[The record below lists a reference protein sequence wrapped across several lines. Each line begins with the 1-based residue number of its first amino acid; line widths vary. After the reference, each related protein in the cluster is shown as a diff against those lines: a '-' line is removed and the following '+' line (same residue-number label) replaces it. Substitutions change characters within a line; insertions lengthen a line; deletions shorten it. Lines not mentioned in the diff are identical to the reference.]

1 MTGSRVK
8 ILNVFVGA
16 GVLAAA
22 ASAALLGAGA
32 AAAAP
37 DVVGQTYNDAKQTI
51 QQTGAT
57 AVIATRTGSVADE
70 SNCIVTNAWD
80 KSQVTGGRNQPTQQ
94 VMVALNCNAA
104 VATAGAPG
112 NSAAS
117 PEGRQALASAADDA
131 G

>member
-1 MTGSRVK
+1 M
-8 ILNVFVGA
+8 LNVLVGA

-22 ASAALLGAGA
+22 ASGAVLGAGG

-57 AVIATRTGSVADE
+57 AVIATRTGSLADE
-70 SNCIVTNAWD
+70 NNCIVTNAWN

-94 VMVALNCNAA
+94 VMVALNCNGA

-117 PEGRQALASAADDA
+117 PEGREALASADDA

>member
-1 MTGSRVK
+1 MH
-8 ILNVFVGA
+8 VFVGA

-22 ASAALLGAGA
+22 ASVLGAGIA
-32 AAAAP
+32 AATP

-57 AVIATRTGSVADE
+57 AVIATKTGSLASLDE
-70 SNCIVTNAWD
+70 CIVTNAWN
-80 KSQVTGGRNQPTQQ
+80 KPQVDNPRGGSDRQQ

-104 VATAGAPG
+104 VATAGSAG

-117 PEGRQALASAADDA
+117 PEGRQALASADNA

>member
-1 MTGSRVK
+1 MK
-8 ILNVFVGA
+8 MHVFVGA

-22 ASAALLGAGA
+22 ASVLGAGIA
-32 AAAAP
+32 AATP

-57 AVIATRTGSVADE
+57 AVIATKTGSLASLDE
-70 SNCIVTNAWD
+70 CIVTNAWN
-80 KSQVTGGRNQPTQQ
+80 KPQVDNPRGGSDRQQ

-104 VATAGAPG
+104 VATAGSAG

-117 PEGRQALASAADDA
+117 PEGRQALASADNA

>member
-1 MTGSRVK
+1 M
-8 ILNVFVGA
+8 LNVLVGA

-22 ASAALLGAGA
+22 ASGAVLGAGG

-57 AVIATRTGSVADE
+57 AVIATRTGSLADE
-70 SNCIVTNAWD
+70 SNCIVTNAWN

-94 VMVALNCNAA
+94 VMVALNCNGA

-117 PEGRQALASAADDA
+117 PEGREALASADDA

>member
-1 MTGSRVK
+1 M
-8 ILNVFVGA
+8 LNGFVGA

-22 ASAALLGAGA
+22 ASAAVLSAGS

-57 AVIATRTGSVADE
+57 AIIATRTGSVADE
-70 SNCIVTNAWD
+70 SSCVVTNAWD
-80 KSQVTGGRNQPTQQ
+80 KSQVTGGRNQPSEQ
-94 VMVALNCNAA
+94 VMVALNCNAS
-104 VATAGAPG
+104 VATAGSPG

-117 PEGRQALASAADDA
+117 PEGRQALASADDA
-131 G
+131 S